1 MDRLSHQQGPI
12 KLLLFSTELLLMNCT
27 ISSKNKEYSMHH
39 PLILS
44 FLIVMPISFKWNAL
58 PYSGK
63 QVCYSLSLHGSLKNG
78 AKTIMGILGQL
89 RHRISD
95 LAVPN
100 WNFLSSWNSRG
111 QAELSDSSDNLKWSK
126 LIGGVKYT
134 DFPLLGWSEGK
145 QR

>member
-1 MDRLSHQQGPI
+1 MERPSHQQERTI
-12 KLLLFSTELLLMNCT
+12 KLLLFSTELLLMNCAT
-27 ISSKNKEYSMHH
+27 SSKNKEHSIHH

-44 FLIVMPISFKWNAL
+44 FLILMPISFKLNLL

-95 LAVPN
+95 LAIP
-100 WNFLSSWNSRG
+100 
-111 QAELSDSSDNLKWSK
+111 
-126 LIGGVKYT
+126 
-134 DFPLLGWSEGK
+134 
-145 QR
+145 

>member
-1 MDRLSHQQGPI
+1 MILVERLSHRKQGTV
-12 KLLLFSTELLLMNCT
+12 KLLLFSIELLLMNCST
-27 ISSKNKEYSMHH
+27 SSKNKEYLKHH
-39 PLILS
+39 PLILG
-44 FLIVMPISFKWNAL
+44 FLILMPIYFKGGVL

-100 WNFLSSWNSRG
+100 WNFLSS
-111 QAELSDSSDNLKWSK
+111 
-126 LIGGVKYT
+126 
-134 DFPLLGWSEGK
+134 
-145 QR
+145 